1 MLFCLVNI
9 PSSDKKRFDF
19 PNPGLGLGL
28 RSPHYPYILQNQPQV
43 DWFEIISENYIDIGG
58 WAAYVLDWVAE
69 RYPIAMHGVSLSIG
83 STDEINVN
91 YLNKLKNLAA
101 RTRALWVSDHLCW
114 TGIMGHN
121 THDLLPMPLTE
132 ESLKHVIQRVK
143 MVQEILERPLVLENP
158 SSYLSFVDDTYTEW
172 DFITHVAEEADCGI
186 LLDVNNVY
194 VSSVNHGFDAY
205 QYIDNIPH
213 HRVVQMHIAG
223 HTHCGT
229 HIIDTHDK
237 QVTAEVW
244 KLYSKAKQYCPHA
257 ATLLEWDSQIPDFND
272 LLEELHK
279 AKAAEKMQ
287 VPTASELGNPN
298 AHPHPVVMDIVN
310 TENITLA

>member
-1 MLFCLVNI
+1 MNNQT
-9 PSSDKKRFDF
+9 SNKKRFNF

-28 RSPHYPYILQNQPQV
+28 RSPHYPYILQNRPPV
-43 DWFEIISENYIDIGG
+43 EWFEIISENFIDIGG
-58 WAAYVLDWVAE
+58 WGAYVLDWVAE

-83 STDEINVN
+83 STDELNIS
-91 YLNKLKNLAA
+91 YLHKLKKLAT

-114 TGIMGHN
+114 TGIMCHN

-132 ESLKHVIQRVK
+132 ESLKHVIRRVK
-143 MVQEILERPLVLENP
+143 QAQEILERPLVLENP
-158 SSYLSFVDDTYTEW
+158 SSYLSFVDDTFTEW
-172 DFITHVAEEADCGI
+172 DFISQVAEEADCGL

-194 VSSVNHGFDAY
+194 VSSVNHGFDAHH
-205 QYIDNIPH
+205 YIDNIPH
-213 HRVVQMHIAG
+213 HRVIQMHIAG

-244 KLYSKAKQYCPHA
+244 KLYAKAKLLCPEA
-257 ATLLEWDSQIPDFND
+257 ATLLEWDSQIPDFPI

-279 AKAAEKMQ
+279 AKEVERVQIFSGKDY
-287 VPTASELGNPN
+287 ENLN

-310 TENITLA
+310 TENVVIV